1 MKKNT
6 LVLIFSI
13 YLIIFGMSSFLLIAG
28 CGTSNSGSGSG
39 ASTSGNYTL
48 SGKVGTISASGLK
61 TFAVNDTVTDI
72 VAIGADNN
80 KTLVTPN
87 DDGSFTL
94 SVTSGQP
101 YVLGFFNKTGGTIT
115 LLGYLKKGEYDW
127 DSLPII
133 DPVSTV
139 TDLGTIEINT
149 TSVEATPSINIST
162 LISEMNMNAS
172 TATLYG
178 EIDDSLAALTNLDLD
193 SNGEFD
199 FNESKNYLFQT
210 YIGMNESGT
219 TATGEIDSMLS
230 GYNDEYIPIPGFF
243 QINFTGLGGGD
254 TRSAGISAT
263 LRAPSE
269 IGGTV
274 TQTTSTGATSGNEGW
289 TLFFPSVSTPE
300 VAPSGTYIVE
310 MVGTTYTIN
319 NFKASSVVAMGADN
333 NIVYPIFHLV
343 TNEAGKITTVQ
354 YKWMKLVNGTPVDA
368 TPAEVNAS
376 INYEAGSTSSFTQN
390 PFISFF
396 SNANTLYS
404 VNGSGIFAIDIS
416 ASEVD
421 ISSLNISREDIHH
434 IQAGYEL
441 TSKVICKF
449 DLY

>member
-28 CGTSNSGSGSG
+28 CG

-219 TATGEIDSMLS
+219 TATG
-230 GYNDEYIPIPGFF
+230 
-243 QINFTGLGGGD
+243 
-254 TRSAGISAT
+254 
-263 LRAPSE
+263 
-269 IGGTV
+269 
-274 TQTTSTGATSGNEGW
+274 GNEGW
-289 TLFFPSVSTPE
+289 TLFFSSVSTPE